1 MKTGKYIPLG
11 VYKNV
16 KIGYGTVDFKNL
28 KTIYLKINS
37 WVQPEDLNEDDNNI
51 DFNYLISKSRRS
63 IKELIYNLENENY
76 KPQSI
81 VDLDIRTKGIK
92 QEKRSFMNL
101 EVTLYVEN
109 KIDIKSKDTKKD
121 IKELMETIIDKG
133 LSDKNL
139 YNFYKTKK

>member
-28 KTIYLKINS
+28 KTIYLKLNS
-37 WVQPEDLNEDDNNI
+37 WVQPEDLNEDDDDV
-51 DFNYLISKSRRS
+51 DFNYLITKSRRL
-63 IKELIYNLENENY
+63 IKELIYNLQNENY

-101 EVTLYVEN
+101 EITLYVEN

-121 IKELMETIIDKG
+121 IKELMETVIDKG